1 MNSFPIAHDGSASK
15 RLSVFLAI
23 NRAKREP
30 GLRSFSARLSPLGQ
44 KKKQQHERQQ
54 LFLVL
59 WLFFSATCS
68 VNLGKAVVAG
78 FYAACVRV
86 SEYL

>member
-1 MNSFPIAHDGSASK
+1 MNSFPIAHAGSASK
-15 RLSVFLAI
+15 RLYGFLAI
-23 NRAKREP
+23 IRAKREP
-30 GLRSFSARLSPLGQ
+30 TLGSFSRLGQ
-44 KKKQQHERQQ
+44 KKKQQHQRHQ
-54 LFLVL
+54 LFLL
-59 WLFFSATCS
+59 PLGFMALFSATCS